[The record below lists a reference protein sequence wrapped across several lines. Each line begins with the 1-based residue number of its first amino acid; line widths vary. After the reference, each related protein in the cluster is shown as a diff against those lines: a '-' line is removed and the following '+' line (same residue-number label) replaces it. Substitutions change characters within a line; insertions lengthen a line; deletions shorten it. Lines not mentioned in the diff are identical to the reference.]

1 MKRKGMI
8 VLVLKR
14 MKAIACVDMNWAIGK
29 DNKLLFH
36 IPEDMEFFKKMTTN
50 NVVIMGNNTLK
61 SMGKT
66 LPNRINVV
74 LTSSIKGMMFV
85 TPELIMTDAIAIEDY
100 INSVIENTNKDIYI
114 IGGESIYKRYLKR
127 CSELYLTEVFT
138 TVENADAHFPF
149 MIALNIKYT
158 IIPICRKHIFKK
170 GDEGICYGIKPR
182 TLPIYPT

>member
-36 IPEDMEFFKKMTTN
+36 IPEDMKFFKKMTTN

-61 SMGKT
+61 SMGKA

-138 TVENADAHFPF
+138 TVENADAHFPPEDTYTSHLGYTKL
-149 MIALNIKYT
+149 ISEGYHDCIKYRIHHYT
-158 IIPICRKHIFKK
+158 DNYQEEYF
-170 GDEGICYGIKPR
+170 
-182 TLPIYPT
+182 

>member
-1 MKRKGMI
+1 
-8 VLVLKR
+8 

-100 INSVIENTNKDIYI
+100 INSVIENTDKDIYI

-138 TVENADAHFPF
+138 TVENADAYFPPEDTYTSHLGYTKL
-149 MIALNIKYT
+149 ISEGYHDCIKYRIHHYT
-158 IIPICRKHIFKK
+158 
-170 GDEGICYGIKPR
+170 DNWEGY
-182 TLPIYPT
+182 TDNYSEEYF

>member
-8 VLVLKR
+8 ILKR

-36 IPEDMEFFKKMTTN
+36 IPEDMEFFKKMTTD
-50 NVVIMGNNTLK
+50 NVVIMGNNTFK
-61 SMGKT
+61 SIGKT

-149 MIALNIKYT
+149 MDIYTSHLGYASLISEGYHDCTKYKIHHYT
-158 IIPICRKHIFKK
+158 DMQEAYI
-170 GDEGICYGIKPR
+170 
-182 TLPIYPT
+182 